1 MDDQFYQKTIK
12 NPVTLEGKGLHSGQ
26 GVRMT
31 LFPAPE
37 NSGIVFQVV
46 REKQKVAI
54 PARIEFVVRSPR
66 STTLVKDGVAIHTVE
81 HFLAACWGWG
91 ISNLEVVLEGE
102 ELPGGDGSAQLFYEA
117 LREAGVVSQ
126 NALCS
131 SFSIQKVLVVGDERR
146 KIFAFPAETTQVFYL
161 LDGTQKGFFAQMAK
175 FQEGE
180 DFVSLARARTF
191 ALEWEIQGIIENNLG
206 LGVRAGALI
215 IDSWGRSH
223 RPLELPQEA
232 VFHKILDFLGD
243 LMLLGQ
249 IVRGGFLGI
258 RSGHELNQEMV
269 KLLQME
275 VKEHGY

>member
-1 MDDQFYQKTIK
+1 MNNQFYQKTIK
-12 NPVTLEGKGLHSGQ
+12 KPISLEGKGLHSGQ
-26 GVRMT
+26 RVRMT

-37 NSGIVFQVV
+37 NSGIFFQVI
-46 REKQKVAI
+46 RKKQKVII
-54 PARIEFVVRSPR
+54 PARIQFAVHSSR
-66 STTLVKDGVAIHTVE
+66 STTLAKDGISIRTVE

-102 ELPGGDGSAQLFYEA
+102 ELPGGNGSAQLFYEA
-117 LREAGVVSQ
+117 LKEAGVMRQ
-126 NALCS
+126 DALCS

-180 DFVSLARARTF
+180 NFAFLARARTF
-191 ALEWEIQGIIENNLG
+191 ALEWEIQVIIENNLG
-206 LGVRAGALI
+206 LGVRTEALI
-215 IDSWGRSH
+215 LDSWGKSH

-249 IVRGGFLGI
+249 KVQGGFLGI
-258 RSGHELNQEMV
+258 RSGHELNREMV

-275 VKEHGY
+275 VGKHGH